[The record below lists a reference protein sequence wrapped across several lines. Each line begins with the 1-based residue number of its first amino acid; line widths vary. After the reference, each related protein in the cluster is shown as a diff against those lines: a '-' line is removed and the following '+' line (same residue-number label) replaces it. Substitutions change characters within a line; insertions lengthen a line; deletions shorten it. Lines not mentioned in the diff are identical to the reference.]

1 MKNYK
6 YYIILTVMLAI
17 VGAGIIMAHT
27 SGVYAQTT
35 EDTAEKNFLK
45 TEVRKEAAVAKT
57 DAVICGKRDEAKKAE
72 KAVKVIKSVTEEVVE
87 TEETTDKSEGKPEQQ
102 MIGLTATEGFAEA
115 AKGKTIEKLNEA
127 GDIWQASAQLIGL
140 TEAGQFAEKI
150 EEWYEDNGLSGLALF
165 SLNADKRSDIPGELT
180 GVFNPDMVIELSDE
194 EKNLLQRLVEAEAG
208 TEGVYG
214 KIIVAN
220 VVLNRLNNGKM
231 GGDTITEVI
240 YAKIGGAVQFSPTV
254 KKSFNSI
261 KVTKETVEAVDR
273 ALSGEDYSQG
283 AMWFYGWKRI
293 SEKKTKWFW
302 NNTEFLFTYKNV
314 TYFGKK

>member
-1 MKNYK
+1 MKSYK
-6 YYIILTVMLAI
+6 YYIIVIAMLAI
-17 VGAGIIMAHT
+17 FGAGIGMVHT
-27 SGVYAQTT
+27 TEVYAQTS
-35 EDTAEKNFLK
+35 ENTAEKSLTK
-45 TEVRKEAAVAKT
+45 TEA
-57 DAVICGKRDEAKKAE
+57 
-72 KAVKVIKSVTEEVVE
+72 
-87 TEETTDKSEGKPEQQ
+87 DKPYEQ
-102 MIGLTATEGFAEA
+102 MIGLTAEIGFAEA
-115 AKGKTIEKLNEA
+115 AKEKTIEKLNEA
-127 GDIWQASAQLIGL
+127 GDIWQASVQLVGL
-140 TEAGQFAEKI
+140 TETEQFAEKI
-150 EEWYEDNGLSGLALF
+150 AKWYEENDLEGLALF
-165 SLNADKRSDIPGELT
+165 SLNEDQRSDAPDELA
-180 GVFNPDMVIELSDE
+180 GVFNPKMVMELSDE

-254 KKSFNSI
+254 KKSFKTI
-261 KVTKETVEAVDR
+261 KVTKETIEAVDR

-302 NNTEFLFTYKNV
+302 NNTQFLFTYKNV